1 LATKSKVSQNGPAF
15 LERIREHRSSSRVT
29 ARPPRGRY
37 GRARAGCPG
46 TSTETS
52 RLQHLVDA
60 LLLLARYDDSAPL
73 NRREH
78 LDLAALAREVVAA
91 VPADVAV
98 EVHLDVAVPLSG
110 DPDQLNRLVRNLL
123 DNAVRH
129 ARTKVSVTVTTDGAH
144 TALIEVAD
152 DGPGIP
158 TADRERVFDR
168 FVRLQSARTRHH
180 GDATGTGLGLSIA
193 RDITTAHGGSITVA
207 DTPDGPGALFVVRL
221 PIEH

>member
-1 LATKSKVSQNGPAF
+1 
-15 LERIREHRSSSRVT
+15 
-29 ARPPRGRY
+29 
-37 GRARAGCPG
+37 
-46 TSTETS
+46 
-52 RLQHLVDA
+52 
-60 LLLLARYDDSAPL
+60 
-73 NRREH
+73 
-78 LDLAALAREVVAA
+78 

-129 ARTKVSVTVTTDGAH
+129 ARAKVSVTVTTDGAH